1 MQLFSKK
8 TLDKQTREAL
18 VSLTALHFIEDH
30 ALLGHDQL
38 DDAKKSLQA
47 LFLRTSGE
55 ETMLRK
61 LIDIL
66 KTTRRIH
73 QSFASIGAILN
84 GVATGL
90 VTLNAKV
97 TVLRDAVARFRP
109 TAEENADFIG
119 PFLSYSQTVTNRIE
133 AFHRLLNE
141 YLQVKENESR
151 QANFHRI
158 AREARMRLKQRLT
171 SSLASEPRGDV
182 ESKIRQEVVASFD
195 YSEAEAN
202 LKYAQRESAGR
213 EREVRALLADL
224 KALCE
229 MSRNPAMRAP
239 AADGDEELAARE
251 NYEDVFTLFTTAL
264 QKHPRLFQLKD
275 AVVDLFKLYQ
285 HSYGMYRLDFENLN
299 QASQTMIEN
308 TDAYFEAREEDRDLS
323 AKRDKLRRIEGLIP
337 FLEDAANAIG
347 EEQLDH
353 YAKYSKHLSAII
365 SRRPA
370 PWDHITEELLRAK
383 VQAEAELST
392 RL

>member
-18 VSLTALHFIEDH
+18 VSLTALHFIEEY

-61 LIDIL
+61 LIDTL

-84 GVATGL
+84 GVARGL
-90 VTLNAKV
+90 VTLHAKV
-97 TVLRDAVARFRP
+97 TVLRDAVARFKP

-171 SSLASEPRGDV
+171 STLASEPR
-182 ESKIRQEVVASFD
+182 
-195 YSEAEAN
+195 EAEAN
-202 LKYAQRESAGR
+202 LKYAQRESTGR

-229 MSRNPAMRAP
+229 MSRNPAMREP
-239 AADGDEELAARE
+239 PEDGDEELAPRE
-251 NYEDVFTLFTTAL
+251 RYDDVFTLFTAAL
-264 QKHPRLFQLKD
+264 QKHARLLQLKD

-308 TDAYFEAREEDRDLS
+308 TDAYFEAREEDRDIS

-337 FLEDAANAIG
+337 FLETAADAIG

-353 YAKYSKHLSAII
+353 YTKYSKHLSGII
-365 SRRPA
+365 SRRPT